1 MRSKTQTAT
10 SNHAL
15 RKTPGDDASTVIVG
29 SFHRDTTPL
38 SRSNGVPVGSTGGAH
53 LHEWLLAATLTAPV
67 SYFQP
72 PWDSFR
78 TSMYPAVIVGMVAG
92 KKRLSLQ
99 AARRMAL
106 GVLADTET
114 RLWRERAIE
123 AQFVV
128 SFWND
133 EAS

>member
-1 MRSKTQTAT
+1 
-10 SNHAL
+10 
-15 RKTPGDDASTVIVG
+15 
-29 SFHRDTTPL
+29 
-38 SRSNGVPVGSTGGAH
+38 
-53 LHEWLLAATLTAPV
+53 
-67 SYFQP
+67 
-72 PWDSFR
+72 
-78 TSMYPAVIVGMVAG
+78 MYPAVIVGMVAG